1 MSSKVAQAVFLG
13 DEASMEA
20 FGATLADFIAN
31 GALVTLSGNLGAG
44 KTTLT
49 RGFMHAIGHMGAVKS
64 PTYTLVEP
72 YEINGR
78 SVMHFDL
85 YRLSNPEELEFLGFR
100 DYLDGSTTCLIEWP
114 EKAIGF
120 LPEPDLAISINVVKD
135 GRQIS
140 WKSFSEK
147 GAIIDQCLSTAFQS

>member
-1 MSSKVAQAVFLG
+1 
-13 DEASMEA
+13 MEA
-20 FGATLADFIAN
+20 FGATLADFIDS

-49 RGFMHAIGHMGAVKS
+49 RGFMHAVGHKGAVKS

-72 YEINGR
+72 YDINGR
-78 SVMHFDL
+78 SIMHFDL
-85 YRLSNPEELEFLGFR
+85 YRLSDPEELEFLGFR
-100 DYLDGSTTCLIEWP
+100 DYLDGSTLCLIEWP
-114 EKAIGF
+114 EKASGY

-140 WKSFSEK
+140 WQNFSEK
-147 GAIIDQCLSTAFQS
+147 GSQIDQRLSATFQS